1 MMIFVTIG
9 GQEPFDRLIEAMDL
23 LAPKLNGY
31 DIVAQVLNSNY
42 KAKNIKTI
50 SYLSPKEFDFYF
62 DEATLIVGHA
72 GMGTILTALQ
82 REKPIIVIP
91 RKIELKEHRN
101 NHQWATAQKMTE
113 LNYVH
118 VVNDEKDL
126 LENIRK
132 FLETGAKSL
141 FKINSEA
148 SDSLLESIKDY
159 TEEIASI

>member
-1 MMIFVTIG
+1 MTIFVTIG
-9 GQEPFDRLIEAMDL
+9 GQEPFDRLIEAMDA
-23 LAPKLNGY
+23 LAPELIGY

-50 SYLSPKEFDFYF
+50 AYLSPKEFDSYF
-62 DEATLIVGHA
+62 DEAALIVGHA

-101 NHQWATAQKMTE
+101 NHQWATAKKMTE

-118 VVNDEKDL
+118 VVYDEKDL
-126 LENIRK
+126 KDNIIS
-132 FLETGAKSL
+132 FLETGSKSL
-141 FKINSEA
+141 FKIKEEA
-148 SDSLLESIKDY
+148 SETLLKSIREY
-159 TEEIASI
+159 TEELAS